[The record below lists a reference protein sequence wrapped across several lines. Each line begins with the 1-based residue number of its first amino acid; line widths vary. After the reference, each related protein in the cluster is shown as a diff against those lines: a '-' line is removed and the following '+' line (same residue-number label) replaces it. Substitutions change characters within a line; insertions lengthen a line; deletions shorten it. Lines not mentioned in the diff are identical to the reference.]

1 MTQHTEARAGE
12 IHWSTPERGSWAA
25 DRFGRQ
31 VGEVKR
37 DERGYVATRGG
48 RTVGCYRSLDAALD
62 AVDRHSL
69 THLQPSRYWTLLL
82 ATINVGIIAAMS
94 LIATA
99 ILR

>member
-1 MTQHTEARAGE
+1 MTQRTDDWSTA
-12 IHWSTPERGSWAA
+12 IHWSTPQRGAWAA

-37 DERGYVATRGG
+37 DERGYVATRGR
-48 RTVGCYRSLDAALD
+48 RTVGRYQSLGDALD
-62 AVDRHSL
+62 AIDHGTWTR
-69 THLQPSRYWTLLL
+69 LQPSRFWTLLL

-99 ILR
+99 LLR